1 MRIEYSPGIDALYV
15 RLGAGEV
22 TDTVEVGADVYADLD
37 AAGDP
42 IGIEFLDAPEFFRF
56 LTRQRSETARE
67 GVAVVEL
74 PDGLAALIRRET
86 AVAAT

>member
-15 RLGAGEV
+15 RLGAGEISE
-22 TDTVEVGADVYADLD
+22 TVEVGADVYADLD
-37 AAGDP
+37 DAGNP

-56 LTRQRSETARE
+56 LSRDGSGTASE
-67 GVAVVEL
+67 GVTVVDL

-86 AVAAT
+86 SVAAT